1 MKLDV
6 ANPATWIVYVRLF
19 LLVFL
24 AGIQVAFACLGVR
37 LEGVFER
44 FGLLESLEEDHL
56 SGSSMGT
63 VSLKPWKGWSYY

>member
-1 MKLDV
+1 M
-6 ANPATWIVYVRLF
+6 RLF
-19 LLVFL
+19 LLVFV

-56 SGSSMGT
+56 NGHS
-63 VSLKPWKGWSYY
+63 VSEAMEKVGLPVNS